1 MDFGLILCRKLNPI
15 KHPNT
20 MLQIRSLFLLAGLFC
35 GSVGVQA
42 QTFRVPIGFFMGSNL
57 GIGPAV
63 STGSEA
69 WFQWTADITYAIDP
83 KISAG
88 IEASLIST
96 NFNRS
101 NFGFVAKAGYHF
113 PLSTG
118 QIIANAG
125 VGGIFGGGNGGFLL
139 NPDVRYRY
147 ELTPFLFAEG
157 GIRMPIVISGGAL
170 VAFIPHVGLMYSF

>member
-1 MDFGLILCRKLNPI
+1 MSKL
-15 KHPNT
+15 
-20 MLQIRSLFLLAGLFC
+20 RSIFLLSTLWML
-35 GSVGVQA
+35 GSLNGQA

-57 GIGPAV
+57 GIGPAI
-63 STGSEA
+63 STYSGS
-69 WFQWTADITYAIDP
+69 WFQWSADVTYAIDP

-88 IEASLIST
+88 IEASLISS
-96 NFNRS
+96 NFS
-101 NFGFVAKAGYHF
+101 YASFGFVAKAGYHF

-125 VGGIFGGGNGGFLL
+125 LGGIFGGFGGFLI

-157 GIRMPIVISGGAL
+157 GIRMPIVIANGAL
-170 VAFIPHVGLMYSF
+170 VGFVPHVGLMYSF

>member
-1 MDFGLILCRKLNPI
+1 M
-15 KHPNT
+15 
-20 MLQIRSLFLLAGLFC
+20 RSLFLLTGLWL
-35 GSVGVQA
+35 GSIFALEA
-42 QTFRVPIGFFMGSNL
+42 QTFRVPVGFFMGSNL
-57 GIGPAV
+57 GVGPAI
-63 STGSEA
+63 STGGGS
-69 WFQWTADITYAIDP
+69 WFQWSADVTYAINP

-88 IEASLIST
+88 IESSLISL
-96 NFNRS
+96 NFLS
-101 NFGFVAKAGYHF
+101 SSFGFIAKGGYHF

-125 VGGIFGGGNGGFLL
+125 IGGIFGGPWAGFLL

-170 VAFIPHVGLMYSF
+170 VGFVPHVGLMYSF